1 MDEDLKLCMGCMGNN
16 AVNGVCTDCGYS
28 DKTPFLP
35 SYLAPRTVLNERY
48 IVGKLL
54 SYNGE
59 GALYIAYD
67 TVTSKKV
74 TIKEY
79 MPDTLCSRTKG
90 DPEIKVNTNNLAQY
104 KTYLSEFVE
113 LNKTL
118 ARMRTLNHINAV
130 HDIFAENNTAYAVL
144 DMIKGMSLKKY
155 LQDFAGELTW
165 EQTKKL
171 FPPIFTTLSLVHN
184 AGIVHR
190 GISLDTI
197 YVSDK
202 GDLKLTGFSII
213 SSRTANTELASEL
226 FAGFAAPEQYS
237 SSNWHGTWTDV
248 YGIAAVLYR
257 VLTGCMPTEAVA
269 RVGSD
274 GLLEPA
280 KVNSNIP
287 ANISNVIMGGL
298 KLSTDSRIQTVTEFV
313 TKLFEQPGFTEDTD
327 NKEFAPI
334 NNDDDY
340 EEITVKSHSAVP
352 IYIKVGL
359 ITFAVLLVIAII
371 LIILLGE
378 DKSNKYD
385 NPSMLNTTT
394 TALTTTTITTVETTT
409 TTKVEKPYIM
419 PNLVGR
425 IYDTIKDAEAYS
437 FLTFKPDYQYNEDAA
452 AGIVFEQSIDKD
464 VDIAGGT
471 EVKLKVSLGS
481 KYAVIPDFKG
491 KSQKD
496 YIAELSDLGIK
507 PEVKE
512 VDDVDEPKG
521 TIINVGPQKIGD
533 KIDVSEG
540 ELVYI
545 YISSGKGSSDD

>member
-1 MDEDLKLCMGCMGNN
+1 MGNN
-16 AVNGVCTDCGYS
+16 TVNGVCTDCGYS

-67 TVTSKKV
+67 TVTSKKI

-118 ARMRTLNHINAV
+118 SRMRTLNHINAV

-144 DMIKGMSLKKY
+144 EMIKGVSLKKY

-213 SSRTANTELASEL
+213 ASRTANTELASEL
-226 FAGFAAPEQYS
+226 FAGYAAPEQYS

-269 RVGSD
+269 RVGTD

-298 KLSTDSRIQTVTEFV
+298 KLSTDSRIQTITEFV
-313 TKLFEQPGFTEDTD
+313 TKLFEQPEFTEDKSGEIAISD
-327 NKEFAPI
+327 S
-334 NNDDDY
+334 
-340 EEITVKSHSAVP
+340 EEEYIEVVEKAQSSIP
-352 IYIKVGL
+352 IYVKVGL

-371 LIILLGE
+371 LIIVLGE
-378 DKSNKYD
+378 DKSSKYD
-385 NPSMLNTTT
+385 TSSISQTTT
-394 TALTTTTITTVETTT
+394 TALTTTTVTTEESITTPR
-409 TTKVEKPYIM
+409 VEKPYIM

-437 FLTFKPDYQYNEDAA
+437 FLSFKPDYVYNEDVS

-471 EVKLKVSLGS
+471 EVKLKISLGS
-481 KYAVIPDFKG
+481 KYAKIPDYKG

-521 TIINVGPQKIGD
+521 TIINVGPQKVGD

-540 ELVYI
+540 EVVNVYV
-545 YISSGKGSSDD
+545 SSGKGVSDD

>member
-1 MDEDLKLCMGCMGNN
+1 MNEDLKLCMGCMGNN
-16 AVNGVCTDCGYS
+16 TVNGVCTDCGYS

-67 TVTSKKV
+67 TVTSKII

-90 DPEIKVNTNNLAQY
+90 DPEIKVNANNLAQY
-104 KTYLSEFVE
+104 KTYLSEFIE

-118 ARMRTLNHINAV
+118 SRMRTLNHINAV

-144 DMIKGMSLKKY
+144 EMIKGVSLKKY

-165 EQTKKL
+165 DQAKKL

-197 YVSDK
+197 YVSEK

-213 SSRTANTELASEL
+213 ASRTANTELASEL
-226 FAGFAAPEQYS
+226 FAGYAAPEQYS

-298 KLSTDSRIQTVTEFV
+298 KLSTDSRIQTITEFV
-313 TKLFEQPGFTEDTD
+313 TRLFEQPEFTEDKGEEVALVD
-327 NKEFAPI
+327 KEDEHEEFSTKAQGPI
-334 NNDDDY
+334 
-340 EEITVKSHSAVP
+340 P
-352 IYIKVGL
+352 IYVKVGL

-371 LIILLGE
+371 LIIVLGE
-378 DKSNKYD
+378 DKSNRYD
-385 NPSMLNTTT
+385 ASSLPQATTTAITTT
-394 TALTTTTITTVETTT
+394 TVTTEETVTTTR
-409 TTKVEKPYIM
+409 VEKPYIM

-425 IYDTIKDAEAYS
+425 IYDTIKDADAYS
-437 FLTFKPDYQYNEDAA
+437 FLSFKPDYQYNEDIA

-471 EVKLKVSLGS
+471 EVELKISLGS
-481 KYAVIPDFKG
+481 KYAKIPDFKG

-507 PEVKE
+507 PEVVE
-512 VDDVDEPKG
+512 DDEADAPKG
-521 TIINVGPQKIGD
+521 TIVSVGPKKVGD
-533 KIDVSEG
+533 KIDVSKG
-540 ELVYI
+540 EVVNI
-545 YISSGKGSSDD
+545 YVSSGKGVSDD

>member
-1 MDEDLKLCMGCMGNN
+1 MNEESKLCMGCMGNN
-16 AVNGVCTDCGYS
+16 TVNGVCTDCGYS

-54 SYNGE
+54 RYNGE
-59 GALYIAYD
+59 GALYLAYD
-67 TVTSKKV
+67 TVTNKKIN
-74 TIKEY
+74 IKEY

-118 ARMRTLNHINAV
+118 SRMRTLNHINTV

-144 DMIKGMSLKKY
+144 EMIEGVSLKKY

-165 EQTKKL
+165 EQAKKL

-213 SSRTANTELASEL
+213 ASRTANTELASEL
-226 FAGFAAPEQYS
+226 FAGYAAPEQYS

-298 KLSTDSRIQTVTEFV
+298 KLSTDSRIQTITEFV
-313 TKLFEQPGFTEDTD
+313 TRLFEQPEFTEDKSQEIAVND
-327 NKEFAPI
+327 N
-334 NNDDDY
+334 
-340 EEITVKSHSAVP
+340 EEEDIETTEKSHSSIP
-352 IYIKVGL
+352 IYVKVGL
-359 ITFAVLLVIAII
+359 ITFAVLLVLAII
-371 LIILLGE
+371 LIIVLGE
-378 DKSNKYD
+378 DKSQTYD
-385 NPSMLNTTT
+385 TSSLSQTTT
-394 TALTTTTITTVETTT
+394 TAITTTTVTTEETTT
-409 TTKVEKPYIM
+409 TPRVEKPYIM

-437 FLTFKPDYQYNEDAA
+437 FLSFKPDYQYNEDTA

-471 EVKLKVSLGS
+471 EVELKVSLGS
-481 KYAVIPDFKG
+481 KYAKIPDFKG

-521 TIINVGPQKIGD
+521 TIINVGPQKVGD
-533 KIDVSEG
+533 KIDVSKG
-540 ELVYI
+540 EVVNVYV
-545 YISSGKGSSDD
+545 SSGKGVSDD

>member
-1 MDEDLKLCMGCMGNN
+1 MNEDSKLCMGCMGNN
-16 AVNGVCTDCGYS
+16 TVNGVCTDCGYS

-67 TVTSKKV
+67 TVTSKKI

-118 ARMRTLNHINAV
+118 SRMRTLNHINAV

-144 DMIKGMSLKKY
+144 EMIKGVSLKKY

-213 SSRTANTELASEL
+213 ASRTANTELASEL
-226 FAGFAAPEQYS
+226 FAGYAAPEQYS

-269 RVGSD
+269 RVGTD

-298 KLSTDSRIQTVTEFV
+298 KLSTDSRIQTITEFV
-313 TKLFEQPGFTEDTD
+313 TKLFEQPEFTEDKSGEIAISD
-327 NKEFAPI
+327 S
-334 NNDDDY
+334 
-340 EEITVKSHSAVP
+340 EEEYIEVVEKAQSSIP
-352 IYIKVGL
+352 IYVKVGL

-371 LIILLGE
+371 LIIVLGE
-378 DKSNKYD
+378 DKSSKYD
-385 NPSMLNTTT
+385 TSSISQTTT
-394 TALTTTTITTVETTT
+394 TALTTTTVTTEESITTPR
-409 TTKVEKPYIM
+409 VEKPYIM

-437 FLTFKPDYQYNEDAA
+437 FLSFKPDYVYNEDVS

-471 EVKLKVSLGS
+471 EVKLKISLGS
-481 KYAVIPDFKG
+481 KYAKIPDYKG

-521 TIINVGPQKIGD
+521 TIINVGPQKVGD

-540 ELVYI
+540 EVVNVYV
-545 YISSGKGSSDD
+545 SSGKGVSDD

>member
-1 MDEDLKLCMGCMGNN
+1 MNEDSKLCMGCMGNN
-16 AVNGVCTDCGYS
+16 TVNGVCTDCGYS

-67 TVTSKKV
+67 TVTSKKI

-90 DPEIKVNTNNLAQY
+90 DPEIKVNTNNLAHY

-118 ARMRTLNHINAV
+118 SRMRTLNHINAV

-144 DMIKGMSLKKY
+144 EMIKGVSLKKY

-213 SSRTANTELASEL
+213 ASRTANTELASEL
-226 FAGFAAPEQYS
+226 FAGYAAPEQYS

-269 RVGSD
+269 RVGTD

-298 KLSTDSRIQTVTEFV
+298 KLSTDSRIQTITEFV
-313 TKLFEQPGFTEDTD
+313 TRLFEQPEFTEDKGEEVALVD
-327 NKEFAPI
+327 KEDEHEEFSTKAQGPI
-334 NNDDDY
+334 
-340 EEITVKSHSAVP
+340 P
-352 IYIKVGL
+352 IYVKVGL

-371 LIILLGE
+371 LIIVLGE
-378 DKSNKYD
+378 DKSNRYD
-385 NPSMLNTTT
+385 ASSLPQATTTAITTT
-394 TALTTTTITTVETTT
+394 TVTTEETVTTTR
-409 TTKVEKPYIM
+409 VEKPYIM
-419 PNLVGR
+419 PNLVGQYM
-425 IYDTIKDAEAYS
+425 ILKM
-437 FLTFKPDYQYNEDAA
+437 LTLIHS
-452 AGIVFEQSIDKD
+452 IVQARLSI
-464 VDIAGGT
+464 
-471 EVKLKVSLGS
+471 
-481 KYAVIPDFKG
+481 
-491 KSQKD
+491 
-496 YIAELSDLGIK
+496 
-507 PEVKE
+507 
-512 VDDVDEPKG
+512 
-521 TIINVGPQKIGD
+521 
-533 KIDVSEG
+533 
-540 ELVYI
+540 
-545 YISSGKGSSDD
+545 

>member
-1 MDEDLKLCMGCMGNN
+1 MNEDPKLCMGCMGNN
-16 AVNGVCTDCGYS
+16 TVNGVCTDCGYS

-67 TVTSKKV
+67 TVTSKKI

-118 ARMRTLNHINAV
+118 SRMRTLNHINAV

-144 DMIKGMSLKKY
+144 EMIKGVTLKKY

-165 EQTKKL
+165 EQAKKL

-213 SSRTANTELASEL
+213 ASRTANTELASEL
-226 FAGFAAPEQYS
+226 FAGYAAPEQYS

-298 KLSTDSRIQTVTEFV
+298 KLSTDSRIQTITEFV
-313 TKLFEQPGFTEDTD
+313 TRLFEQPEFTED
-327 NKEFAPI
+327 KS
-334 NNDDDY
+334 
-340 EEITVKSHSAVP
+340 EEAAIIDSEDEYIETTEKAQSAIP
-352 IYIKVGL
+352 IYVKVGL

-371 LIILLGE
+371 LIIVLGE
-378 DKSNKYD
+378 DKSSKYD
-385 NPSMLNTTT
+385 TSSISQTTT
-394 TALTTTTITTVETTT
+394 TALTTTTVTTEESITTPR
-409 TTKVEKPYIM
+409 VEKPYIM

-437 FLTFKPDYQYNEDAA
+437 FLTFKPDYQYNEDVD

-471 EVKLKVSLGS
+471 EVKLKISLGS
-481 KYAVIPDFKG
+481 KHAKIPDFKG

-521 TIINVGPQKIGD
+521 TIINVGPQKVGD
-533 KIDVSEG
+533 KVDVSEG
-540 ELVYI
+540 EVVNVYV
-545 YISSGKGSSDD
+545 SSGKGVSDD